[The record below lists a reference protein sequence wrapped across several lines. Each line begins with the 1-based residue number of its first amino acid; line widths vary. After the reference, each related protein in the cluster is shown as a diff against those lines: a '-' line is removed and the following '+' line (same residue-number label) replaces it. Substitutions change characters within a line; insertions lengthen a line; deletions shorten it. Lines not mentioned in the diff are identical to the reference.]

1 MLKILKLHLLGKM
14 IFKNKNI
21 IIIQIMNRIIKT
33 GIYIINI
40 IYWLGIIINSYQEY
54 FVSLEQKY
62 ETKFQNIL
70 NKYAEMLLK
79 IQDLENRI
87 IELELKNSIKQIKAE
102 PETISNITIS
112 EENIEENIE
121 ENKEFIQMLKEDK
134 QQENKQQEDKQQE
147 EIQNKS
153 DNELVDL
160 SEETYPVKNPNKKSW
175 IKTLFFM

>member
-1 MLKILKLHLLGKM
+1 
-14 IFKNKNI
+14 
-21 IIIQIMNRIIKT
+21 MNRIIKT

-112 EENIEENIE
+112 EENNENVEENIEENIE

>member
-1 MLKILKLHLLGKM
+1 M

-21 IIIQIMNRIIKT
+21 IIIQIMNRVAIT

-40 IYWLGIIINSYQEY
+40 IYWLVIIINNFQAY
-54 FVSLEQKY
+54 FVSLEQNY
-62 ETKFQNIL
+62 EAKFQNIL

-87 IELELKNSIKQIKAE
+87 IELELKNSIEQLKEE
-102 PETISNITIS
+102 PETISNIAIS
-112 EENIEENIE
+112 EENLDKNLDKNIG
-121 ENKEFIQMLKEDK
+121 ENKELIEMLKEDK
-134 QQENKQQEDKQQE
+134 QQENIE
-147 EIQNKS
+147 NKS